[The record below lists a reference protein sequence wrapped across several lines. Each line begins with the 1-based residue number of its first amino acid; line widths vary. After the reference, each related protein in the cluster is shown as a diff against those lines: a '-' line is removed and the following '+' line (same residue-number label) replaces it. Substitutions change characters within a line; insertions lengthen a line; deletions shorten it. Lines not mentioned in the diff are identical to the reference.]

1 MISKINT
8 ISFKQ
13 SLLNT
18 IPMPQKAETS
28 QTAKTMPV
36 VKKTVPVQTKQTNPE
51 KKLNKKRAYIIAGG
65 IAALA
70 IISLVSKRS
79 VKKGL
84 PAQSTA
90 GGSDIIVDLNYL
102 KNKIKT
108 SKKIEEV
115 FNDAKK
121 IFASKDDVQTFD
133 AASVLIDNV
142 QNNNLKFDKKAAGD
156 LFDVV
161 MNLKNSDEL
170 STEQINTAI
179 NNLVQISAKPHYLQE
194 NFIKTH
200 ILSNKNA
207 SDKTKLQ
214 VLQSLL
220 ELQAQKFSKNTVK
233 NFLDF
238 IKDVQIKDFEYVSK
252 NLKTAKSSVKN
263 LKQELSIRMFTDSPA
278 DAESTKDFIKII
290 SDDKISLDDEL
301 YIVDR
306 IFSKKYAAY
315 NFRNTSDEHKF
326 LDRLLTCTINNSSKT
341 YKIFDTEKSTF
352 ELSCQIYDRLKIN
365 PNPEYHRMKFLSN
378 QLIEKGK
385 KVFKHDRDFGLRLNS
400 LYIDKIDFTYK
411 NVCDNIFSSI
421 FDYEKAFNT
430 IFCTFNEAMNNLYSI
445 TGDNKAEKAAW
456 ELKSTIFKARV
467 WAKFKNLKKT
477 HPDYSNWENLNL
489 KFQRFHEKHFE
500 KTNSYQKNYDSYSGN
515 TTSLSSQKEKNA
527 KNTFKSYMNSI
538 AELKKY
544 IADFDDNK
552 INKQTLKNIYRK
564 LVLKYHPDKAP
575 QGEQEKYKLIT
586 QAINESYQILNDALI
601 N

>member
-18 IPMPQKAETS
+18 IPMPQKAETP
-28 QTAKTMPV
+28 QTAKTMPAA
-36 VKKTVPVQTKQTNPE
+36 KTTLPIKPKQTNPD
-51 KKLNKKRAYIIAGG
+51 KKSNKKRAYIIAGG

-70 IISLVSKRS
+70 LIGIVSKRRL
-79 VKKGL
+79 KTIT
-84 PAQSTA
+84 PARPTDS
-90 GGSDIIVDLNYL
+90 GSDIIVDLNYL

-142 QNNNLKFDKKAAGD
+142 QNNNLKFDKKAAGE

-161 MNLKNSDEL
+161 MNLKTSDEL
-170 STEQINTAI
+170 TTEQINAAI

-252 NLKTAKSSVKN
+252 NPKNAKSSVKN

-430 IFCTFNEAMNNLYSI
+430 IFCTFNEAMNNLYLI

-500 KTNSYQKNYDSYSGN
+500 KTNSYQRNYDSYSGN

-527 KNTFKSYMNSI
+527 K
-538 AELKKY
+538 
-544 IADFDDNK
+544 
-552 INKQTLKNIYRK
+552 TLLN
-564 LVLKYHPDKAP
+564 
-575 QGEQEKYKLIT
+575 LI
-586 QAINESYQILNDALI
+586 
-601 N
+601 

>member
-102 KNKIKT
+102 KNKIKA

-121 IFASKDDVQTFD
+121 LFSSKDDALTFD
-133 AASVLIDNV
+133 TASVLIDNV
-142 QNNNLKFDKKAAGD
+142 KNNNLKFDKKTAGE

-161 MNLKNSDEL
+161 MNLKNSEEL
-170 STEQINTAI
+170 TAEQINIAV

-207 SDKTKLQ
+207 PDKTKLQ

-220 ELQAQKFSKNTVK
+220 ELKEQKFSKNTVK
-233 NFLDF
+233 DFLDF
-238 IKDVQIKDFEYVSK
+238 IKDIKIKDFEYVSK
-252 NLKTAKSSVKN
+252 NLKNAKTSVKN
-263 LKQELSIRMFTDSPA
+263 LKQELSIRMFTDFPA

-290 SDDKISLDDEL
+290 SDYKINLDDEL

-306 IFSKKYAAY
+306 IFFKKYAAD
-315 NFRNTSDEHKF
+315 NFRKTPYEYKF